1 MSAVAQLKGL
11 TLANGWVVVEH
22 LSQNPNGSGGT
33 FSESY
38 KVARGEE
45 VGFLKAFDF
54 ADAFKPGKN
63 TTELIQILTSAYNFE
78 KAILTH
84 CRQRRL
90 SNIVLAIDH
99 GHVQV
104 PGLGQI
110 EGRVFYLIFE
120 MAEGDVR
127 CQLDATNKFDP
138 LWCMRALKDVSL
150 GLWQIHQEMIAHQD
164 VKLSNVLGFP
174 DSGFKVSDFGRSSR
188 RGYSVWY
195 DANTI
200 AGDQTYAPP
209 ELMYGHLHSDFTPR
223 RIGCDLYMLGNLAAF
238 LFSGVNITSAL
249 LSKLDKQYH
258 PHNWAGVYGDVL
270 PYLQEA
276 FTVVLEEQRNSIEE
290 DLIQDEAI
298 SLIKELC
305 NPDLSLRGHPKGIGT
320 HDQYSLQRY
329 VTRLDLVS
337 KRLAV
342 SMRVRQKSA

>member
-1 MSAVAQLKGL
+1 
-11 TLANGWVVVEH
+11 
-22 LSQNPNGSGGT
+22 
-33 FSESY
+33 
-38 KVARGEE
+38 
-45 VGFLKAFDF
+45 
-54 ADAFKPGKN
+54 
-63 TTELIQILTSAYNFE
+63 
-78 KAILTH
+78 
-84 CRQRRL
+84 
-90 SNIVLAIDH
+90 
-99 GHVQV
+99 
-104 PGLGQI
+104 
-110 EGRVFYLIFE
+110 
-120 MAEGDVR
+120 
-127 CQLDATNKFDP
+127 
-138 LWCMRALKDVSL
+138 
-150 GLWQIHQEMIAHQD
+150 
-164 VKLSNVLGFP
+164 
-174 DSGFKVSDFGRSSR
+174 
-188 RGYSVWY
+188 
-195 DANTI
+195 
-200 AGDQTYAPP
+200 
-209 ELMYGHLHSDFTPR
+209 MYGHLHSDFTPR